1 MDRELLIDI
10 IARLGKT
17 DKDLAVAVVDYILN
31 HLKTIPAD
39 LLPKELENLSGRASR
54 LVAVNKKGHILGA
67 TAKSDSKEKTNIPPP
82 MIKKF
87 ID

>member
-1 MDRELLIDI
+1 MDRNLLINI
-10 IARLGKT
+10 IAKLGKT
-17 DKDLAVAVVDYILN
+17 DILN

-54 LVAVNKKGHILGA
+54 LVAVNKEGHILGK
-67 TAKSDSKEKTNIPPP
+67 TAKTDRREKTDIPPP

>member
-1 MDRELLIDI
+1 MDRNLLINI
-10 IARLGKT
+10 IAKLGKT
-17 DKDLAVAVVDYILN
+17 DKDSAVVVVDYILN

-54 LVAVNKKGHILGA
+54 LVAVNKEGHILGK
-67 TAKSDSKEKTNIPPP
+67 TAKTDRREKTDIPPP